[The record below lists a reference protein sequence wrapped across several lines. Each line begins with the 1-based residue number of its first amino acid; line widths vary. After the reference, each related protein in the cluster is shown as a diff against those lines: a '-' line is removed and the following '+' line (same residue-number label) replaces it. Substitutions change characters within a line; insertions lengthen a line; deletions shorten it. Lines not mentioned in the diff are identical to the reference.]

1 MGANFS
7 DLGLVNWHR
16 LIPDPAI
23 RARTL
28 VVLDVEFPDSYGF
41 NAVCAPVQIERARTH
56 SQPTNENEP
65 TSARGSNPMFRAR
78 SGACEEIA
86 SMPSQTAL

>member
-1 MGANFS
+1 MLYIIPLDAGFRHLFYEDNWALPKDGIGA
-7 DLGLVNWHR
+7 
-16 LIPDPAI
+16 
-23 RARTL
+23 
-28 VVLDVEFPDSYGF
+28 FPDSYGF

-56 SQPTNENEP
+56 SQPTKENEP